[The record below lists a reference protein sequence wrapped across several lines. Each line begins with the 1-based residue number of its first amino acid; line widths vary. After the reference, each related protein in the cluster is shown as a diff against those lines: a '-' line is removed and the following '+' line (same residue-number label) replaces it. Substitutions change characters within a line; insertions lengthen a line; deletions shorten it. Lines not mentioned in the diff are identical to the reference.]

1 MSDLSKIV
9 AQSSIWRS
17 TLAQQDS
24 DTHETERERLRSSFM
39 SFRGRVSLLALEI
52 AKDLPDLTV
61 HDISHLDALWE
72 VGSQIIGPNFSLT
85 PAEGYVLGGSI
96 LLHDLAM
103 SIAATPG
110 GIDAM
115 RKDVRWRDS
124 LFAFF
129 QANES
134 RDPTHQE
141 IESPG
146 PEARQFA
153 LFSLLRQLHAE
164 SAERLAFSQFGTG
177 ASTQYLIEDTE
188 LRQTFGRIIGQIAHS
203 HWWSLAEVE
212 RQFDRHIGAPHWAPS
227 TWTIDPLKVAC
238 ILRAADAAHIDARR
252 APSFQKIF
260 SNINPAS
267 QLHWDFQER
276 LNKSYVSD
284 DALVFTSGQAFSL
297 AEVNA
302 WWLCLDTL
310 RMVDSELRGIDSLL
324 SDRSMVRFSARRVAG
339 VDHPER
345 LAQYIQTTDWHPIH
359 AAVHLSDLPNVIR
372 SLGGEELYGK
382 NPTTPL
388 RELIQ
393 NSNDAIRARRC
404 YEGRQDTFGEV
415 AVELIE
421 DSGSF
426 LLRVQDNGIGM
437 SRRVLTQYLLDFGTS
452 FWSKPQVQEEF
463 PGLLSSGFRSSGKY
477 GIGFFSVFMASDKVK
492 IVTRRPDAAAS
503 ETLVLEFGSGLNGR
517 PILRPARRDEQL
529 RDGGT
534 VVQLTLRKAPHV
546 KGGLLWQHFS
556 EDDETTGDEATLL
569 ALLACCR
576 RLAPT
581 VDVKLTVT
589 ANGDTQTAID
599 AQDWIRAPGEELLLE
614 RCPEPFENKFSREDV
629 REFAVKASDNLRVVN
644 DAFGCPI
651 ARICITAADRS
662 YALGEPT
669 LAGAITVGGFFATRL
684 QGIAGFMIGEATRAS
699 RDSASPIMPK
709 AQLATWATE
718 QAALVPSLYKDPES
732 QASAAQTIRI
742 CGGHTGELPIA
753 MHAGDWL
760 NASQITELDLPNQ
773 IIILD
778 WFLIEYELKHAKDLV
793 FDHGVFITSASGL
806 VSVFQDRSGSVYCSG
821 FTKDDGLPVTL
832 LGAVVE
838 AAARRW
844 NVQPTAVLAAN
855 NFEREHDVRIG
866 QAVGKVISTK
876 AYVVSKPES

>member
-1 MSDLSKIV
+1 MSDLSKV
-9 AQSSIWRS
+9 LEQSSIWKT

-24 DTHETERERLRSSFM
+24 DSHGTDRERLRSSFIN
-39 SFRGRVSLLALEI
+39 FRGRAGLLALEI

-61 HDISHLDALWE
+61 HDLTHLDALWE
-72 VGSQIIGPNFSLT
+72 VASQITGPSFSLT
-85 PAEGYVLGGSI
+85 PTEGYVLGGSI

-103 SIAATPG
+103 SVAATPG
-110 GIDAM
+110 GIEAI

-129 QANES
+129 RAKES
-134 RDPTHQE
+134 REPTDDE

-212 RQFDRHIGAPHWAPS
+212 RRFERQIGAPHWAPS
-227 TWTIDPLKVAC
+227 TWTIDPLKIAC
-238 ILRAADAAHIDARR
+238 ILRAADAAHLDARR

-260 SNINPAS
+260 SSINPS
-267 QLHWDFQER
+267 SRLHWDFQER

-310 RMVDSELRGIDSLL
+310 RMVDSELRSIDSLL
-324 SDRSMVRFSARRVAG
+324 SDRSMVRFSAKRVAG
-339 VDHPER
+339 VDRPER
-345 LAQYIQTTDWHPIH
+345 LAQYVQTADWHPIH

-382 NPTTPL
+382 DPTVPL

-415 AVELIE
+415 AVELLE

-463 PGLLSSGFRSSGKY
+463 PGLLSSGFRSTGKY

-492 IVTRRPDAAAS
+492 IISRRSDAATS
-503 ETLVLEFGSGLNGR
+503 DTLVLEFGSGLNGR
-517 PILRPARRDEQL
+517 PILRPASREEQL

-534 VVQLTLRKAPHV
+534 VVQLTLRKAPHA
-546 KGGLLWQHFS
+546 KGGLLGQRYS
-556 EDDETTGDEATLL
+556 EEDKTPLPT
-569 ALLACCR
+569 LLACCR
-576 RLAPT
+576 KLAPT
-581 VDVKLTVT
+581 LDVKLTVT
-589 ANGDTQTAID
+589 ENGNSHTAID
-599 AQDWIRAPGEELLLE
+599 AQDWIRISGEELLLA
-614 RCPEPFENKFSREDV
+614 RCPSLYENRFSREEMRD
-629 REFAVKASDNLRVVN
+629 FALKASKNLRVVN
-644 DAFGCPI
+644 DSSGHPI

-669 LAGAITVGGFFATRL
+669 LAGAVTVGGFLASRL

-699 RDSASPIMPK
+699 RDSATPVMS
-709 AQLATWATE
+709 ATQLAAWATE
-718 QAALVPSLYKDPES
+718 QAAVVPALYQDPKS

-742 CGGHTGELPIA
+742 CGGHTGGLSIAKHSEGWVSVLEIASLNLP
-753 MHAGDWL
+753 D
-760 NASQITELDLPNQ
+760 QIV
-773 IIILD
+773 ILD
-778 WFLIEYELKHAKDLV
+778 WFTSEYELKHAQDIV
-793 FDHGVFITSASGL
+793 FDPGVFITNASGL
-806 VSVFQDRSGSVYCSG
+806 PAVFQERNGAVYGSG
-821 FTKDDGLPVTL
+821 FNKDNGIPVTL

-838 AAARRW
+838 AAALSW
-844 NVQPTAVLAAN
+844 GVELNTVLAAN
-855 NFEREHDVRIG
+855 NLKREHDVRIG
-866 QAVGKVISTK
+866 EVDGKVISTK
-876 AYVVSKPES
+876 ACIVCKPQT

>member
-1 MSDLSKIV
+1 MSDLPKV
-9 AQSSIWRS
+9 VEQSSIWRT

-24 DTHETERERLRSSFM
+24 DSHGTDRERLRSSFM
-39 SFRGRVSLLALEI
+39 NFRGRAGLLALEI

-61 HDISHLDALWE
+61 HDLSHLDALWE
-72 VGSQIIGPNFSLT
+72 VASQITGPNFLLT

-103 SIAATPG
+103 SVAATPG
-110 GIDAM
+110 GIDAI

-129 QANES
+129 RANES
-134 RDPTHQE
+134 REPTHQD
-141 IESPG
+141 IEFPG

-212 RQFDRHIGAPHWAPS
+212 KRFERQIGAPHWAPS
-227 TWTIDPLKVAC
+227 TWTIDPLKIAC
-238 ILRAADAAHIDARR
+238 ILRAADAAHLDARR

-260 SNINPAS
+260 SSINPAS
-267 QLHWDFQER
+267 RLHWDFQER

-297 AEVNA
+297 AEVDA

-339 VDHPER
+339 VDRPER
-345 LAQYIQTTDWHPIH
+345 LAQYVQTADWHPIH

-382 NPTTPL
+382 NPTVPL

-393 NSNDAIRARRC
+393 NANDAIRARRC

-415 AVELIE
+415 AVELLE
-421 DSGSF
+421 DSGAF

-463 PGLLSSGFRSSGKY
+463 PGLLSSGFRSTGKY

-492 IVTRRPDAAAS
+492 IVSRRSDAATS
-503 ETLVLEFGSGLNGR
+503 DTLVLEFGSGLNGR
-517 PILRPARRDEQL
+517 PILRPASREEQL

-546 KGGLLWQHFS
+546 KGGLLGQRYS
-556 EDDETTGDEATLL
+556 KEDKTPLPT
-569 ALLACCR
+569 LLACCR

-581 VDVKLTVT
+581 LDVKLTVT
-589 ANGDTQTAID
+589 ENGNSHTAID
-599 AQDWIRAPGEELLLE
+599 AQDWIRTSGEELLLA
-614 RCPEPFENKFSREDV
+614 RCPSPYENRFSRDDM
-629 REFAVKASDNLRVVN
+629 RDFALKASKNLRVVN
-644 DAFGCPI
+644 DASGCAI
-651 ARICITAADRS
+651 ARVCITAADRS

-669 LAGAITVGGFFATRL
+669 LAGAVTVGGFVASSL

-699 RDSASPIMPK
+699 RDSASPVMAG

-718 QAALVPSLYKDPES
+718 QAALVPSLYEDPKS

-742 CGGHTGELPIA
+742 CGGHTGGLPIA
-753 MHAGDWL
+753 KHSGDWL
-760 NASQITELDLPNQ
+760 SALQIASLNLPNR

-778 WFLIEYELKHAKDLV
+778 WFTSEYELKHAEDIV
-793 FDHGVFITSASGL
+793 FDPGVFITSASGL
-806 VSVFQDRSGSVYCSG
+806 PAVFQERNGAIYGGGFDRANGI
-821 FTKDDGLPVTL
+821 PMTL
-832 LGAVVE
+832 LGAVIEATAVAWGVE
-838 AAARRW
+838 LS
-844 NVQPTAVLAAN
+844 AVLAAN
-855 NFEREHDVRIG
+855 NLKREHDVRLG
-866 QAVGKVISTK
+866 EAAGKVISAK
-876 AYVVSKPES
+876 ACVVSKPEA

>member
-1 MSDLSKIV
+1 MSDFPKV
-9 AQSSIWRS
+9 VEQSSIWRT

-24 DTHETERERLRSSFM
+24 DSHGTDRERLRSSFM
-39 SFRGRVSLLALEI
+39 NFRGRAGLLALEI

-61 HDISHLDALWE
+61 HDLSHLDALWE
-72 VGSQIIGPNFSLT
+72 VGSQITGPNFSLT
-85 PAEGYVLGGSI
+85 PAEGYVLGGGI

-103 SIAATPG
+103 SVAATPG
-110 GIDAM
+110 GIDAI

-129 QANES
+129 RTNES
-134 RDPTHQE
+134 REPTQQD

-188 LRQTFGRIIGQIAHS
+188 LRQTYGRIIGQIAHS

-212 RQFDRHIGAPHWAPS
+212 RRFERQIGAPHWAPS

-260 SNINPAS
+260 SSINPAS

-345 LAQYIQTTDWHPIH
+345 LAQYIQTADWHPIH

-382 NPTTPL
+382 DPTVPL

-415 AVELIE
+415 AVELLE

-437 SRRVLTQYLLDFGTS
+437 SKRVLTQYLLDFGAS
-452 FWSKPQVQEEF
+452 FWTRPQVQEEF
-463 PGLLSSGFRSSGKY
+463 PGLLSSGFRSTGKY

-492 IVTRRPDAAAS
+492 IVSRRPDAAAS
-503 ETLVLEFGSGLNGR
+503 DTLVLEFGSGLNGR
-517 PILRPARRDEQL
+517 PILRPAGREEQH

-534 VVQLTLRKAPHV
+534 VVQLTLRKAPRV
-546 KGGLLWQHFS
+546 KGGLLWQHYS
-556 EDDETTGDEATLL
+556 EDDETPLPT
-569 ALLACCR
+569 LLACCR

-581 VDVKLTVT
+581 LDVKLTVT
-589 ANGDTQTAID
+589 ENGNTHTAID
-599 AQDWIRAPGEELLLE
+599 AQDWIRTSGEELLLG
-614 RCPEPFENKFSREDV
+614 RCPSPYENKFSREDM
-629 REFAVKASDNLRVVN
+629 RDFALKASANLRVVN
-644 DAFGCPI
+644 DASGCPI

-699 RDSASPIMPK
+699 RDSALPAMPG

-718 QAALVPSLYKDPES
+718 QAALVPLLYEDTES

-742 CGGHTGELPIA
+742 CGGHTGGLPIA
-753 MHAGDWL
+753 KHSGDWL
-760 NASQITELDLPNQ
+760 SALQITALNLPNR

-778 WFLIEYELKHAKDLV
+778 WFTSEYELKHAEDIV
-793 FDHGVFITSASGL
+793 FDPGVFITNASGL
-806 VSVFQDRSGSVYCSG
+806 PAVFQDRDGAVYGGG
-821 FTKDDGLPVTL
+821 FKRDDGIPATL

-838 AAARRW
+838 ATALRW
-844 NVQPTAVLAAN
+844 RVELTAVLAAN
-855 NFEREHDVRIG
+855 NLEREHDVRIG
-866 QAVGKVISTK
+866 QASGKVIRTK
-876 AYVVSKPES
+876 AYVVSKPEA